1 MSDPLRLDDRVAI
14 VTGAANGLG
23 RAEALALA
31 RAGARLV
38 LNDLPSDAV
47 YAVLNEIA
55 VAGGQAVV
63 AAGDV
68 GEWSTGEQLL
78 AAALDAY
85 GRLDIL
91 VNNAGVLR
99 DRMIFSMSA
108 EEWDTVLRVHLR
120 GHFVTSRLATAHWRE
135 QSKQA
140 GGPVYGR
147 IVNTSS
153 EAFLLG
159 STGQPNY
166 AAAKAGIAA
175 LTVATARGCARYGV
189 RANAICPRARTA
201 MTADLMGPPPTSP
214 SPSTGGAVDP
224 LAPEHVAPLV
234 VYLASPAAEAING
247 EVFVVHGGVAAVL
260 EPPRI
265 RATFQAAEHGSPD
278 GMWTLESVGRALAGL
293 SSGAGFMSE
302 DTLALATETIGFP
315 ARDSTT

>member
-1 MSDPLRLDDRVAI
+1 MDGILDGRVAI

-23 RAEALALA
+23 RAESLALA

-38 LNDLPSDAV
+38 LNDLVPDGVQAV
-47 YAVLNEIA
+47 AAEIEA
-55 VAGGQAVV
+55 AGGQAVV

-78 AAALDAY
+78 AAALEAY
-85 GRLDIL
+85 GQLDIL

-108 EEWDTVLRVHLR
+108 QEWDTVLRVHLR
-120 GHFVTSRLATAHWRE
+120 GHFVTTRLATAYWRK

-140 GGPVYGR
+140 GGRVYAR

-159 STGQPNY
+159 SAGQPNY

-175 LTVATARGCARYGV
+175 LTVTTARSCIRYGV

-201 MTADLMGPPPTSP
+201 MTADLMGPAP
-214 SPSTGGAVDP
+214 SDGAVDP

-234 VYLASPAAEAING
+234 VYLASPAAEAITG
-247 EVFVVHGGVAAVL
+247 EVFVVHGGVAAVMD
-260 EPPRI
+260 PPRI

-278 GMWTLESVGRALAGL
+278 GMWTLDSVGQALAGL
-293 SSGAGFMSE
+293 SSAAGFMCE
-302 DTLALATETIGFP
+302 DTLALASQTIGFP
-315 ARDSTT
+315 SRDGST